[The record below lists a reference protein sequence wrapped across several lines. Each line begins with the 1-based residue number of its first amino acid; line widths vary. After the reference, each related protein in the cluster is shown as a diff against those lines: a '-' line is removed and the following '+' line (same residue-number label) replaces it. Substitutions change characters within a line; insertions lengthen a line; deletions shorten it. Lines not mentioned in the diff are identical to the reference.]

1 LFSVTFRYALI
12 SLLDIA
18 GTREGINTTTIAQR
32 HGIPGTYLANV
43 LRDLRRLGLVK
54 SLKGRRGG
62 YLLAK
67 PAEEIDLLALQQG
80 LAGSGDAAQAGGAAT
95 HGAELWLQQLEARW
109 RQDLA
114 ATSLRDIQRSV
125 AASNPLA
132 EPQASEE
139 ANS

>member
-1 LFSVTFRYALI
+1 MN
-12 SLLDIA
+12 LLD
-18 GTREGINTTTIAQR
+18 R
-32 HGIPGTYLANV
+32 HIFRSVLFTCAAAVGLFAFVVALPNV

-80 LAGSGDAAQAGGAAT
+80 LAGSGDAAQAGEAAT
-95 HGAELWLQQLEARW
+95 HGAELWPQQLESRW

-114 ATSLRDIQRSV
+114 ATSLRDVQRSV
-125 AASNPLA
+125 AASDPLA
-132 EPQASEE
+132 EPQAREE
-139 ANS
+139 ASS

>member
-1 LFSVTFRYALI
+1 MFSVTFRYALI

-18 GTREGINTTTIAQR
+18 GTQEGINTTTIAQR
-32 HGIPGTYLANV
+32 HGIPATYLANV

-80 LAGSGDAAQAGGAAT
+80 LAGSGDAAQAGEAAT
-95 HGAELWLQQLEARW
+95 HGAELWLQQLESRW

-114 ATSLRDIQRSV
+114 ATSLRDVQRSV
-125 AASNPLA
+125 AASDPLA
-132 EPQASEE
+132 EPQAREE
-139 ANS
+139 ASS